1 LRISACLMCVICVIS
16 QPLWGQTPEYL
27 TNLIPSPY
35 YKYHPEGRVGQ
46 IAINGYFEYASN
58 STDDDRYI
66 LDAKKLAGGLDF
78 IPTGRLTLKTRFML
92 TKQDS
97 TVYEIS
103 GGFKFYL
110 KNPLSPLNT
119 VNPDGPIGGTVIST
133 LIGARY
139 TYRYYE
145 KIQPRDVKQVYGN
158 INIYFADYIAGA
170 FYENPD
176 GPAGNPVV
184 KLTGGGSE
192 KGVFGESAILFPI
205 KPTTTLKLV
214 FRFAR
219 ADDPSR
225 RSLVAGVGFAYYLSN

>member
-1 LRISACLMCVICVIS
+1 MPSIPRT
-16 QPLWGQTPEYL
+16 PLTKTAIFWTP
-27 TNLIPSPY
+27 
-35 YKYHPEGRVGQ
+35 
-46 IAINGYFEYASN
+46 
-58 STDDDRYI
+58 
-66 LDAKKLAGGLDF
+66 
-78 IPTGRLTLKTRFML
+78 

-139 TYRYYE
+139 TDHSDDTTRLIVDFDLTVPLSKRLTLGAGYRYYE

-214 FRFAR
+214 FRFER

-225 RSLVAGVGFAYYLSN
+225 RSLVAGAGFAYYLGN